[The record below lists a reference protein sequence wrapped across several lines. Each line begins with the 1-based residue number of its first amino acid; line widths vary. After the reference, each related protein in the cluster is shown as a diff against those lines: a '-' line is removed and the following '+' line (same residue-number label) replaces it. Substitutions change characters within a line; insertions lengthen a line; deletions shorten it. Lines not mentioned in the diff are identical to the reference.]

1 MKLMRLFFAFLA
13 LGLLLAQSG
22 WAQEKPKTPEEI
34 KPVTPLRVQVV
45 LSEFDGEKRISNL
58 PYTLTVNADDRDR
71 GPALVRMGLRVPVV
85 TQSKDGASQF
95 QYVDVGTNLD
105 CTARTVEA
113 GRFKL
118 NLSVERSSLYASG
131 PDKKS
136 LDWSPGDPPLGSQP
150 IIRQLRTGFDVLIRD
165 GQTVQT
171 IAAADPV
178 SGRVLKVDVTA
189 SLVK

>member
-1 MKLMRLFFAFLA
+1 MKLMRLFFSFLA

-22 WAQEKPKTPEEI
+22 WGQEKPKSSEEP
-34 KPVTPLRVQVV
+34 KPVTPLRIQIV

-105 CTARTVEA
+105 CTARTVET

-189 SLVK
+189 SVVK